1 MGVEIERK
9 FLLRNDN
16 WKSLVTETHVI
27 KQGYLQSGLDASQ
40 KSSVRIRIS
49 NEQANI
55 NIKSV
60 ELSAIRQEFEYD
72 IPLHDAEQILST
84 LCGDVTIEKT
94 RYYVP
99 FASHLWEVDI
109 FAGANYGL
117 EMAEIEL
124 LSIDETFEIPE
135 WIGPEVSH
143 DERYYNIYLLK
154 HPYCEWSL

>member
-1 MGVEIERK
+1 MGIEIERK

-49 NEQANI
+49 NKQANI

-60 ELSAIRQEFEYD
+60 ELSTIRQEFEYD
-72 IPLHDAEQILST
+72 IPLHDAEQMLST
-84 LCGDVTIEKT
+84 LCSDVIIEKT
-94 RYYVP
+94 RYHVP

-109 FAGANYGL
+109 FAGANDGL

-135 WIGPEVSH
+135 WIGEEVSN

-154 HPYCEWSL
+154 HPYYEWRM